1 MLGTNERDG
10 QLVFGGKTF
19 FWSERI
25 NQSSDQLNEIRI
37 LVGKNKDTTLYELR
51 VFIEKK

>member
-1 MLGTNERDG
+1 MIGANERDG
-10 QLVFGGKTF
+10 QTYYGGKTF

-25 NQSSDQLNEIRI
+25 NQSPDQMNEIRI
-37 LVGKNKDTTLYELR
+37 LVGKNQQATLYELR